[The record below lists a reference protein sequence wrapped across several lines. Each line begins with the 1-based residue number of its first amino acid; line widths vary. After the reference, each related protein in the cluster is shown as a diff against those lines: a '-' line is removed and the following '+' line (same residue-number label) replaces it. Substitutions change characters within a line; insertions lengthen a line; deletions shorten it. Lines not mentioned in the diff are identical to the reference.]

1 MNRGKR
7 LMPGDTLGLI
17 APAGVVRDANA
28 IDRAVQAAQNMGYR
42 VKLGDSARG
51 HDGYLAGTDEERAR
65 DVNAMFA
72 DAAVDAVVCLR
83 GGYGCM
89 RILDRL
95 DYGMIAAHP
104 KIFMGFSDVTALH
117 IALNQ
122 RCDLLTF
129 HGPMAAADWS
139 DGAVDAFTHAHML
152 RVLTSV
158 QPVGELPNPPDDPR
172 QTVQSGRAQGILT
185 GGNLTLLAASL
196 GTPWEIDTR
205 GKLLFIE
212 EVGEKTYCV
221 DRMLTQLRLA
231 GKFADCAG
239 IVFGDFA
246 NCPVEYPAFGLSL
259 EEVIRDV
266 VVPCGK
272 PIFAGLRCG
281 HCTPKLTLPLGA
293 ECAMDA
299 DKCTLTVLEGA
310 VSE

>member
-1 MNRGKR
+1 MNRGKK

-17 APAGVVRDANA
+17 APAGVVRDAGT

-42 VKLGDSARG
+42 VKLGNSARG
-51 HDGYLAGTDEERAR
+51 HYGYLAGEDAARAQ

-72 DAAVDAVVCLR
+72 DDEVDAVVCLR

-89 RILDRL
+89 RILDQL
-95 DYGMIAAHP
+95 NYDLIAAHP
-104 KIFMGFSDVTALH
+104 KIFMGYSDVTALH
-117 IALNQ
+117 LALNQ
-122 RCDLLTF
+122 RCGLLTF

-139 DGAVDAFTHAHML
+139 DGPVDAFTQENML

-172 QTVQSGRAQGILT
+172 HTVHSGSAEGILT
-185 GGNLTLLAASL
+185 GGNLTLLAATL
-196 GTPWEIDTR
+196 GTPWELDAK

-221 DRMLTQLRLA
+221 DRLLTQLRLA

-239 IVFGDFA
+239 VVFGDFA
-246 NCPVEYPAFGLSL
+246 NCPVEYSAYGLSL

-266 VVPCGK
+266 VAPCGK
-272 PIFAGLRCG
+272 PIFTGLRCG

-293 ECAMDA
+293 KCTMDA
-299 DKCTLTVLEGA
+299 DKCSLTVLEGA